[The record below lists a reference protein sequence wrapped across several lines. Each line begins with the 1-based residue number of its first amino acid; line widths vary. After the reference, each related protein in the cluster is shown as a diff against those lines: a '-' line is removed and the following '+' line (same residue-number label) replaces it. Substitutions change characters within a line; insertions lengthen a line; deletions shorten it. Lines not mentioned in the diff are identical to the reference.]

1 MKRMRV
7 LVGGPLS
14 EWPDALHAG
23 QLDGPWAAADRGALR
38 LLAMNQ
44 VPLLTVGDFDS
55 MTATERQTTLA
66 KLPRVVSAQ
75 PEKDETD
82 TELLLSLIEQD
93 YQPDRI
99 EIYGATGGR
108 IDQLL
113 SNIWI
118 FTQPRFQTLAT
129 KIVLIDRTNE
139 ISFYLPGKHTITHTP
154 GMTYL
159 GFMPLTPVTGL
170 TLVDEKYRLT
180 DWAGNPFSFSSN
192 EFAGEVNHF
201 EFTSGMVA
209 VIQSR
214 DLKGQTSD

>member
-1 MKRMRV
+1 MIAV
-7 LVGGPLS
+7 DAGLAVCEDLGLV
-14 EWPDALHAG
+14 PD
-23 QLDGPWAAADRGALR
+23 
-38 LLAMNQ
+38 LA
-44 VPLLTVGDFDS
+44 VGDFDTFGLER
-55 MTATERQTTLA
+55 MEELRKKEGWATDVH
-66 KLPRVVSAQ
+66 K

-139 ISFYLPGKHTITHTP
+139 ISFYLPGQHTITHTL

-170 TLVDEKYRLT
+170 TLVDEKYRLA
-180 DWAGNPFSFSSN
+180 DWSGNPFSFSSN

-214 DLKGQTSD
+214 DLNGQTSD